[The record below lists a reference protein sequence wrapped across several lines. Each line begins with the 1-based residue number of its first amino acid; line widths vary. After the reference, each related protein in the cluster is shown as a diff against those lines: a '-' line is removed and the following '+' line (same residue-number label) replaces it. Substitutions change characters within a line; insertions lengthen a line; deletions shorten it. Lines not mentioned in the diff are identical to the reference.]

1 MMAVTGA
8 GSPHVGHGM
17 VTAGAAGA
25 AGAAP
30 AVALTAAAASSA
42 VGAVAVTLTV
52 TDVGAVFTTF
62 GGMAPRQL

>member
-1 MMAVTGA
+1 MMAVTGT

-17 VTAGAAGA
+17 VTAGA

>member
-17 VTAGAAGA
+17 VTAVVVAD
-25 AGAAP
+25 AAP
-30 AVALTAAAASSA
+30 AVALTAAAASSP

-52 TDVGAVFTTF
+52 TGPIAGAMSATL
-62 GGMAPRQL
+62 GGIAPRQL